1 MKVLMLVMKEQR
13 ALLDNFYAAI
23 AQHLDDCD
31 VRQLTD
37 DEQADLKKYFVE
49 HVDVAAYS
57 RIVVFIRCKKAFA
70 QRSFFSSIPNL
81 VFLEHDA
88 WQNFADCK
96 YRGKFS
102 QLYRSV
108 PWARIICSGKQ
119 HTQSFQSEGLDCIF
133 VPKGYDQK
141 LIQNLR
147 RPRTIEL
154 AFVGSTNNAIYY
166 QRKEFLEQLARIEPI
181 EIVRTESGQD
191 YVDKL
196 NTIRYFV
203 SADVGM
209 GEYMIK
215 NFEAMA
221 AGCVLLTYDQGAEEN
236 IAFGFED
243 MVNVVLYRDLKSLRE
258 KLAILRSSLELGDRI
273 AAAGQEL
280 VEKNFTFETL
290 GAQVA
295 NAIRQDLRART
306 EPQQKSLWSQLKC
319 LIQPRKQ

>member
-1 MKVLMLVMKEQR
+1 MKVLLLVMKEQR

-23 AQHLDDCD
+23 AKNLGDCD

-37 DEQADLKKYFVE
+37 DEQANLKKYFAE
-49 HVDVAAYS
+49 QVDATVYD
-57 RIVVFIRCKKAFA
+57 RIVVFIRCKKAFS
-70 QRSFFSSIPNL
+70 QRRFFSSIPNL

-108 PWARIICSGKQ
+108 PWARVICSGKQ
-119 HTQSFQSEGLDCIF
+119 HTQSFRSEGLDCIF
-133 VPKGYDQK
+133 VPKGYDPD
-141 LIQNLR
+141 LIQNYHQ
-147 RPRTIEL
+147 PRTIEL
-154 AFVGSTNNAIYY
+154 AFVGSTNNAIYN
-166 QRKEFLEQLARIEPI
+166 QRKEFLEQLAQTEPI
-181 EIVRTESGQD
+181 EIVRTESGRD

-196 NTIRYFV
+196 NAIRYFV

-221 AGCVLLTYDQGAEEN
+221 AGCVLLAYDQGTEEN
-236 IAFGFED
+236 AAFGFED
-243 MVNVVLYRDLKSLRE
+243 MINVVLYSDLKSLRE
-258 KLAILRSSLELGDRI
+258 KLATLRSDPELGDRI
-273 AAAGQEL
+273 AAAGQRL

-290 GAQVA
+290 GAKVA
-295 NAIRQDLRART
+295 NAIQKDLRTKT
-306 EPQQKSLWSQLKC
+306 EFQKNSLRSWLKN
-319 LIQPRKQ
+319 LF